1 METTI
6 PVKYPT
12 IAPTIARCR
21 TVILICRAPSQWRVG
36 IMMIKNRA
44 MAIST
49 RRDGRISNVRAPS
62 AAAGTPVIEYAAQA
76 R

>member
-1 METTI
+1 
-6 PVKYPT
+6 
-12 IAPTIARCR
+12 
-21 TVILICRAPSQWRVG
+21 
-36 IMMIKNRA
+36 